1 MHYAKLYTT
10 IVLSVL
16 KGDGLRMTICK
27 IILCKMIKI
36 YKLTL
41 ETNQKIM
48 MKEAKKTLK
57 QQIAVTSNL
66 VANN

>member
-1 MHYAKLYTT
+1 
-10 IVLSVL
+10 
-16 KGDGLRMTICK
+16 
-27 IILCKMIKI
+27 MIKI